1 MKMSM
6 PITVKISRSVEMNV
20 VVNGFV
26 DNNSCSLS
34 EGPMSIGTMML
45 QFRIIWQLIPIN
57 LKAISTEKKT
67 KLIRLELSSVA

>member
-34 EGPMSIGTMML
+34 EGQCL
-45 QFRIIWQLIPIN
+45 LA
-57 LKAISTEKKT
+57 L
-67 KLIRLELSSVA
+67 